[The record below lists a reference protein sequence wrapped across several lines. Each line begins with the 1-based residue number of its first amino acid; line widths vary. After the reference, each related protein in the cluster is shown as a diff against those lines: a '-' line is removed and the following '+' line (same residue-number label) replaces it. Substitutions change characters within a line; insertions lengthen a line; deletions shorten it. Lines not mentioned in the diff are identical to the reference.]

1 MFIGYNV
8 FIYIVRT
15 PYFVDVPM
23 TIRNKQY
30 LVSVSLCRIRSL
42 SKAIVTTLVSNE
54 NTLLQH

>member
-1 MFIGYNV
+1 MFIGYTV
-8 FIYIVRT
+8 FICIVRT

-30 LVSVSLCRIRSL
+30 LLSVSLCRIR
-42 SKAIVTTLVSNE
+42 KAIVTTLVSNE